1 MSCRLV
7 SLYVCMKRG
16 WFITDPF
23 FIKNNLYICH
33 MTYIEDLLRLRE
45 AETEVLRKRVEELE
59 AKLEVLTNQIQED
72 ELYK

>member
-1 MSCRLV
+1 
-7 SLYVCMKRG
+7 MKRG

-23 FIKNNLYICH
+23 FIKNNLYIWH

-45 AETEVLRKRVEELE
+45 AETEALRKRVAILE
-59 AKLEVLTNQIQED
+59 AKLEVLTNQLQLD

>member
-1 MSCRLV
+1 
-7 SLYVCMKRG
+7 
-16 WFITDPF
+16 
-23 FIKNNLYICH
+23 